1 MVLNQDCHI
10 DPVTDGIADLDST
23 LLSIPL
29 QIPLWA
35 FVLLTISR
43 TPLATAQQ
51 ADLDIDDEGGGGGL
65 LDGLEGGE
73 DEQELAL
80 QEEKRKSKTSINL
93 HDMQRAFCRSY
104 FNMRW
109 KGKGH

>member
-10 DPVTDGIADLDST
+10 EPVTDGIADLDSI
-23 LLSIPL
+23 LLSILL

-51 ADLDIDDEGGGGGL
+51 DLDIDDEGGGG
-65 LDGLEGGE
+65 LDGLE

-93 HDMQRAFCRSY
+93 H
-104 FNMRW
+104 
-109 KGKGH
+109 H

>member
-1 MVLNQDCHI
+1 M
-10 DPVTDGIADLDST
+10 
-23 LLSIPL
+23 
-29 QIPLWA
+29 
-35 FVLLTISR
+35 
-43 TPLATAQQ
+43 ATAQQ
-51 ADLDIDDEGGGGGL
+51 DLDIDDEGGGGGL

-80 QEEKRKSKTSINL
+80 QEEKRKSKTYINL
-93 HDMQRAFCRSY
+93 HNLQRAFCRSY

>member
-10 DPVTDGIADLDST
+10 EPVTDGIADLDSI
-23 LLSIPL
+23 LLSILL

-51 ADLDIDDEGGGGGL
+51 DLDIDDEGGGGGL
-65 LDGLEGGE
+65 LDGLEGEGE

-93 HDMQRAFCRSY
+93 H
-104 FNMRW
+104 
-109 KGKGH
+109 H

>member
-10 DPVTDGIADLDST
+10 EPVTDGIADLDSI
-23 LLSIPL
+23 LLSILL

-51 ADLDIDDEGGGGGL
+51 DLDIDDEGGGGGL
-65 LDGLEGGE
+65 LDGLE

-93 HDMQRAFCRSY
+93 HNFEIAAANFLRLF
-104 FNMRW
+104 
-109 KGKGH
+109 

>member
-1 MVLNQDCHI
+1 M
-10 DPVTDGIADLDST
+10 
-23 LLSIPL
+23 
-29 QIPLWA
+29 
-35 FVLLTISR
+35 LLTISR

-51 ADLDIDDEGGGGGL
+51 ALDIDDEGGGGR

-93 HDMQRAFCRSY
+93 HILQRVFCSSY

-109 KGKGH
+109 KGRSKGH

>member
-1 MVLNQDCHI
+1 MLNQDCHI
-10 DPVTDGIADLDST
+10 EPVTDGIADLDSI
-23 LLSIPL
+23 LLSILL

-51 ADLDIDDEGGGGGL
+51 DLNIDDEGGGGGL

-93 HDMQRAFCRSY
+93 H
-104 FNMRW
+104 
-109 KGKGH
+109 H

>member
-1 MVLNQDCHI
+1 M
-10 DPVTDGIADLDST
+10 
-23 LLSIPL
+23 LSF

-51 ADLDIDDEGGGGGL
+51 ALDIDDEGGGGL
-65 LDGLEGGE
+65 LDGLEGEGE

-93 HDMQRAFCRSY
+93 HNVQRVF
-104 FNMRW
+104 
-109 KGKGH
+109 